1 MPKKIVRITLFHA
14 SWCGHC
20 TNFMPT
26 WDQMRQD
33 TSALKN
39 IEFNAY
45 EDSEL
50 GNVPE
55 SVKSIN
61 GKPARSFGFPTLKVS
76 IDGQDYLYGGVRTPE
91 AIYTFILDIIKQI
104 GRETRT
110 EMVITENSDNSISV
124 DTTPADIARATREF
138 EQLRGGR
145 IGSKGR
151 KTGSKGRKSG
161 SKSRKTGSK
170 SRKSR

>member
-20 TNFMPT
+20 THFMPT

-33 TSALKN
+33 TNALKN

-55 SVKSIN
+55 PVKSIN
-61 GKPARSFGFPTLKVS
+61 GTPARSFGFPTLKVS
-76 IDGQDYLYGGVRTPE
+76 IDGQDYLYEGTRTPE
-91 AIYTFILDIIKQI
+91 AIYTFILDTIKQI

-138 EQLRGGR
+138 EQLKGGR
-145 IGSKGR
+145 
-151 KTGSKGRKSG
+151 
-161 SKSRKTGSK
+161 SRSK
-170 SRKSR
+170 SRKSHSKGSKSRSKGSKTRSKK